1 MGGLD
6 GSRNGGVNEF
16 SPEEALKVMKVQE
29 VMTRAMSGQISW
41 LDAAEIL
48 RWSPRT
54 LRRWR
59 WRYEQHGY
67 DGLFD
72 RRKRRPS
79 PRRVPMKTAEKV
91 LRLYREGYRGWN
103 VRHFH
108 EKLAEEHR
116 IELSYQWVKCA
127 LQTAGLV
134 AKRPRG
140 TKHRQERPR
149 RPMRGMLLHADGS
162 THEWI
167 PGAGWQPDLMAF
179 IDDATGEVYSAFL
192 CEEEGTMPVLA
203 GLKEIISQHGLF
215 CSFYTDRGSHF
226 FHTAHANGPVDRT
239 RLTQVGRAL
248 AQLGIE
254 HIPSYSPEARGRM
267 ERFFGTWQGR
277 LPQELQRA
285 GIKTME
291 EANRYIQEKFIPW
304 HNRKIAVAPAEPGS
318 AFVPA
323 GPADLDG
330 ILCAQEERVVGND
343 NTVSW
348 GRRRLQIPPQNWRGS
363 LAKARVKVCEHIDGR
378 ISVRLGPRVVSW
390 HAPQTT
396 SANNPIQ
403 MAA

>member
-1 MGGLD
+1 
-6 GSRNGGVNEF
+6 VNEF
-16 SPEEALKVMKVQE
+16 SLEEGIKVMRVQE
-29 VMTRAMSGQISW
+29 VIMRAMSGHMSW
-41 LDAAEIL
+41 LDAAQIL
-48 RWSPRT
+48 RWSPRR

-59 WRYEQHGY
+59 WRYERHGY

-79 PRRVPMKTAEKV
+79 PRRVPMATAEKV

-108 EKLAEEHR
+108 EKLVEEHG
-116 IELSYQWVKCA
+116 IKLSYQWVKSA
-127 LQTAGLV
+127 LQAAGLV
-134 AKRPRG
+134 AKRARG
-140 TKHRQERPR
+140 RKHRQERPR
-149 RPMRGMLLHADGS
+149 RPMRGMLVHADGS

-167 PGAGWQPDLMAF
+167 PGAGWKPDLMAF
-179 IDDATGEVYSAFL
+179 IDDATSEVYAAFL

-203 GLKEIISQHGLF
+203 GLKVVMEKEGLF

-226 FHTAHANGPVDRT
+226 FHTAAADGPVDRT

-277 LPQELQRA
+277 LPQELGRA
-285 GIKTME
+285 GIKTLE

-304 HNRKIAVAPAEPGS
+304 HNRRMAVAAVEPGS

-323 GPADLDG
+323 TGVDLDA
-330 ILCAQEERVVGND
+330 ILCVQEERVVGND

-348 GRRRLQIPPQNWRGS
+348 GRRKLQIAPHIWRGS
-363 LAKARVKVCEHIDGR
+363 LAKSRVKVCEHVDGR
-378 ISVRLGPRVVSW
+378 ISVRYGPRIVGWFARAENSGKE
-390 HAPQTT
+390 ALR
-396 SANNPIQ
+396 
-403 MAA
+403 AAA